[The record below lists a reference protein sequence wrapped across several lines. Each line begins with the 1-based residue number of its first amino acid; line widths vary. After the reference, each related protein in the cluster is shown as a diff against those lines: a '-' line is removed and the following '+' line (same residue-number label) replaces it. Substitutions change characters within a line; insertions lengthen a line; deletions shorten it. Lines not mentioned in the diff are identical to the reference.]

1 MGEREIIELLLKRED
16 AGAEE
21 LLRQYGPL
29 IRYIIAPILEKEED
43 REECLSEVVLKVWDR
58 IGTFDVSKASFTTWL
73 TAIAR
78 NSALNRSRR
87 LHSNEELSEKIHAT
101 SGQPEEELLKR
112 ERKNRLF
119 NALEGLPAVDKTL
132 FYRKYYYMQST
143 AQIAREMGM
152 SERAVEGRLYRIKQK
167 LKKMLGGEGDE

>member
-1 MGEREIIELLLKRED
+1 MTELEIIELLAKREE

-21 LLRQYGPL
+21 FLRQYGLL

-87 LHSNEELSEKIHAT
+87 LHSNEELSEEIRAT

-119 NALEGLPAVDKTL
+119 NALEGLPGGDRTL
-132 FYRKYYYMQST
+132 FYRKYYYMQPT

-167 LKKMLGGEGDE
+167 LKKTLGGEWDE